1 MAELTGEVIDN
12 RTKVIPNF
20 NITPFDNVPI
30 VVLNGSGGVGKDEF
44 VKAMSQYVKIYNY
57 STIDTYKK
65 IAKDCFNWDGVKDE
79 KGRRLLSDL
88 KIAAIRYNNAPIE
101 ELKEVYNDVNKCC
114 LAEVFICMCRDI
126 EEIEKIKS
134 EFYNVKIALVTN
146 DNVPPILSNVA
157 DKNVLEAKYDVIID
171 NSGSLEQLSASAYT
185 FLDEIVFS
193 SVQQNTF
200 RNEGVDKD
208 AY

>member
-1 MAELTGEVIDN
+1 MAELTGEIIDN
-12 RTKVIPNF
+12 REEIIPNF

-44 VKAMSQYVKIYNY
+44 VKAMGQYVKIYNY

-65 IAKDCFNWDGVKDE
+65 IAKDCFNWNGIKDE

-114 LAEVFICMCRDI
+114 LADVFVCMCRDI